1 MENKLFPVKSLVP
14 SVNYSDTISD
24 PELATVYHWDKRG
37 DVQYMSIRTIQI
49 MYGNHP
55 NYRNWVLPDDNE
67 ALTALGMTRADY
79 DRIKAAADKASRKH
93 AWF

>member
-1 MENKLFPVKSLVP
+1 MENKLYSVRALVAGIHYTDI
-14 SVNYSDTISD
+14 YSDPD
-24 PELATVYHWDKRG
+24 VPERYIWEQVG
-37 DVQYMSIRTIQI
+37 DIQHMSLNQIKI

-55 NYRNWVLPDDNE
+55 NYWNWVLPDDNE

-79 DRIKAAADKASRKH
+79 DRIKAAADKANRKH